1 MKRQFTRIVYR
12 TIKDGKTERIIADY
26 AVTINIEDIWIDIEL
41 YGGCLI
47 KDNRGYILKVNPDM
61 SIVYRWNKWG

>member
-26 AVTINIEDIWIDIEL
+26 AMTVSREDIWTDLEL
-41 YGGCLI
+41 YGGCLE
-47 KDNRGYILKVNPDM
+47 KNGRCYILTVNSDTT
-61 SIVYRWNKWG
+61 ICYY